1 MNQPAQVNPCNPPE
15 TPRIT
20 RQTNPSSC
28 VPRLHITK
36 NKMKKGRK
44 LALWGAWLQLGP
56 VFGVLGTVIGMIG
69 AFGQMSEFDQNNQGS
84 AEALAKNV
92 SLALNT
98 TAIGIIAGLIGLVL
112 LLVALFSSKYRAPWF
127 FWFMAIYS
135 GLCLLAFPVGT
146 VIGIVVLVHI
156 IPRKEEFWCDP
167 GGVVNSV
174 ATPPPLGDQPHR
186 SAKELN
192 D

>member
-1 MNQPAQVNPCNPPE
+1 MKQPTQINPCNPPE

-20 RQTNPSSC
+20 RQTNPSGW
-28 VPRLHITK
+28 VPGLFVTER
-36 NKMKKGRK
+36 KMKKGRK

-56 VFGVLGTVIGMIG
+56 VFGILGTVIGMIG
-69 AFGQMSEFDQNNQGS
+69 AFGQMSAFEQNNQGS
-84 AEALAKNV
+84 AEALAKDV

-98 TAIGIIAGLIGLVL
+98 TAMGIIAGLIGFVL

-167 GGVVNSV
+167 ADVVNSV
-174 ATPPPLGDQPHR
+174 TAPPPLRDQPHR